1 MNDLSRETSIQVYP
15 EAPQAFMPHGATQA
29 SAQVIQGLNPNE
41 VKQREHV
48 GIGAVVAGAFCV
60 LVGIC
65 LVFISVPWAAATIG
79 FGIVALV
86 GGGVVLTSIP
96 ELLST
101 PSNEPF

>member
-1 MNDLSRETSIQVYP
+1 MNDLSRESGVRVFP
-15 EAPQAFMPHGATQA
+15 EAPQAFMSQGATEA
-29 SAQVIQGLNPNE
+29 SVQVIQNPNPNE

-48 GIGAVVAGAFCV
+48 GIGAIVSGAFCV

-79 FGIVALV
+79 FGVVALV

-96 ELLST
+96 ELLSA
-101 PSNEPF
+101 PSNDPF